1 MIGYLEGKVVDLT
14 PTGLY
19 IDVSGVG
26 YEVHISLNTYD
37 VIQGKE
43 QLKLYT
49 HLQVREDAW
58 TLYGFATL
66 EEKDSFLKLISV
78 SGVGASTARIMLSS
92 ITSRD
97 LAVIIQN
104 GDNKALEK
112 IKGIGGKTAQR
123 IILELKGKINFT
135 AFDDTAQKGIR
146 SHNTSTTDSL
156 NALVGLGIS
165 KSMAETAIEKVK
177 KNTAFDQLTTEEI
190 IKEALKN
197 L

>member
-19 IDVSGVG
+19 IDINGLG
-26 YEVHISLNTYD
+26 YEVNISLNTYNQ
-37 VIQGKE
+37 INGKE
-43 QLKLYT
+43 QLKIFT

-92 ITSRD
+92 ITAKE
-97 LAVIIQN
+97 LAIIIQN

-123 IILELKGKINFT
+123 IILELKGKIS
-135 AFDDTAQKGIR
+135 FDEDDENEQKGLA
-146 SHNTSTTDSL
+146 SHNTSSNDSL
-156 NALVGLGIS
+156 NALIGLGIS
-165 KSMAETAIEKVK
+165 KSMAEQAIEKVK
-177 KNTAFDQLTTEEI
+177 KKNDMNQLTTEEI